1 MGGKGRDRGE
11 NIMKGKPLLTKAKEI
26 FLQKMPTILTML
38 FLLILV
44 GTIVGLSGT
53 IKAEK
58 KSIAAEKMGAVA
70 AERPPVN
77 VVLLDVNPT
86 TLEDRIN
93 LPGVVEPW
101 EKLSVLSKIH
111 GTVIKV
117 EVSEGDKVA
126 KGQVIARI
134 DPADFQIAVDS
145 ARATYELAEANYKRR
160 VTLYEEGI
168 VPRADIDSLEA
179 QVKTSKAAL
188 ENAELMLSRCMI
200 KAPISG
206 VIRRLDAT
214 EGLLLGVS
222 DPVAEILQVDR
233 VKAVVGIPESDVALV
248 KNIKEV
254 NLTIQALD
262 NREVVGRNHFLASSP
277 ENGARLYRLELAI
290 ENKDNLIMPGMFVR
304 AQLVKRVIS
313 DTVAVPLFTV
323 IKREDQ
329 KFVFVEEDGVAKKHP
344 VELGIME
351 DWLVQ
356 ITKGLSPG
364 EKVVVEGHR
373 DIDDGFK
380 LRTVRVID
388 DLGEALL

>member
-1 MGGKGRDRGE
+1 
-11 NIMKGKPLLTKAKEI
+11 MKGKTLFTHVKELI
-26 FLQKMPTILTML
+26 LQKIPTLLTML
-38 FLLILV
+38 FLLILI
-44 GTIVGLSGT
+44 GTIVGFSGT

-58 KSIAAEKMGAVA
+58 ERIAAEKMAEVA
-70 AERPPVN
+70 TVRPPVN

-93 LPGVVEPW
+93 LPGVIEPW

-117 EVSEGDKVA
+117 AVSEGDKVA

-134 DPADFQIAVDS
+134 DPADFRIAVDS
-145 ARATYELAEANYKRR
+145 ARATYELAEANYKRL
-160 VTLYEEGI
+160 VSLFEQEI
-168 VPRADIDSLEA
+168 IARAEIDKLKA

-188 ENAELMLSRCMI
+188 ENAELMLTRCTI

-206 VIRRLDAT
+206 VIRRLDAK

-254 NLTIQALD
+254 HLTIQALD
-262 NREVVGRNHFLASSP
+262 NKEVVGRHHFLASSP
-277 ENGARLYRLELAI
+277 ENGARLYRLELSI
-290 ENKDNLIMPGMFVR
+290 DNEDNLIMPGMFVR
-304 AQLVKRVIS
+304 AQLVKRVIH
-313 DTVAVPLFTV
+313 DAVAVPLFTV
-323 IKREDQ
+323 IKSEDQ
-329 KFVFVEEDGVAKKHP
+329 KFVFVEKDGVAKKQP

-364 EKVVVEGHR
+364 NRVVIEGHR
-373 DIDDGFK
+373 DIDDGHK
-380 LRTVRVID
+380 LNTVRVID
-388 DLGEALL
+388 DLREALL

>member
-1 MGGKGRDRGE
+1 
-11 NIMKGKPLLTKAKEI
+11 MKGKHLLAGLKNLILKK
-26 FLQKMPTILTML
+26 LPTALTLL

-44 GTIVGLSGT
+44 GTIMGLSGT

-58 KSIAAEKMGAVA
+58 ERITAEKMA
-70 AERPPVN
+70 AGSNERLPVN
-77 VVLLDVNPT
+77 VVLLDLAPT
-86 TLEDRIN
+86 TIEDRIN
-93 LPGVVEPW
+93 LPGVIEPW
-101 EKLSVLSKIH
+101 EELTVLSKIH
-111 GTVIKV
+111 GTVIKI
-117 EVSEGDKVA
+117 EVREGETVS

-134 DPADFQIAVDS
+134 DPDDFRIAVDS
-145 ARATYELAEANYKRR
+145 ARATFELATANYKRR
-160 VTLYEEGI
+160 VALFEKGI
-168 VPRADIDSLEA
+168 IPKAEIEDLEA
-179 QVKTSKAAL
+179 RVKTTKAAL
-188 ENAELMLSRCMI
+188 ENAELMLSRCTI
-200 KAPISG
+200 TAPISG

-214 EGLLLGVS
+214 VGLLLSVS

-248 KNIKEV
+248 RNIKEV
-254 NLTIQALD
+254 DLTIQALD
-262 NREVVGRNHFLASSP
+262 NKEVVGRNHFLSSSP

-290 ENKDNLIMPGMFVR
+290 DNKDNQIMPGMFFR
-304 AQLVKRVIS
+304 AKLVKRVIK

-329 KFVFVEEDGVAKKHP
+329 QFVFVEEDGMAKKLP

-364 EKVVVEGHR
+364 SRVVVEGHR
-373 DIDDGFK
+373 DIDQGNK

-388 DLGEALL
+388 DLREALL